1 MGFNYDCNSTWKRTH
16 RKWKKREEKRSLD
29 ITVWA
34 PASHTLGQLMSWC
47 DGPLQIG
54 CVWIQNLT
62 WEKFY
67 LSLIFSPPL
76 NLFEVVKT
84 ASICFCCFCLPEWF
98 NLVPTHQNIPLID
111 MEVQKPWRE
120 IHAWCES
127 IWTEPSLPLCAAVPS
142 HFKVHTSLF
151 PARLFLYETERVHPR
166 WFICFRTSLCA
177 CLYPQIKPRNIVAN

>member
-1 MGFNYDCNSTWKRTH
+1 MLAVKRV
-16 RKWKKREEKRSLD
+16 EKRSLD
-29 ITVWA
+29 IYITAWA
-34 PASHTLGQLMSWC
+34 RASHALGQLMDHFKS
-47 DGPLQIG
+47 DV
-54 CVWIQNLT
+54 CVDRESKLR
-62 WEKFY
+62 EVLLEFD
-67 LSLIFSPPL
+67 FSPPL

-98 NLVPTHQNIPLID
+98 NLVPTHQNITLIG

-151 PARLFLYETERVHPR
+151 PARLFLNETEPVHPW
-166 WFICFRTSLCA
+166 WFIRFQTSLRA
-177 CLYPQIKPRNIVAN
+177 CLYPQIKPINIVAN